1 MTTFFSQGFRPFF
14 LFAALWAGL
23 AMALWI
29 AYWAGVP
36 VLTGAMLPLDW
47 HVHELI
53 FGYGGAVLCGFLLTA
68 IPNWTNRPPVSGLPL
83 ARLALVW
90 LVARVG
96 FLLPDEM
103 IAPSLLAALALLFP
117 VLFCLIAGRELVA
130 AKNRRNLPVL
140 AICVA
145 FLAADAVFL
154 WQALRDGVASGG
166 AAERAGIAVL
176 IVLISLIGGRIVPAF
191 TRNWLIAK
199 GVAGTPAEFA
209 ALDKVVLAGSV
220 GALLSWVLWPD
231 AIVTGALLLVL
242 APAHAL
248 RLSRWRGL
256 ATRSELL
263 LFGLHLGY
271 GFVALGFLLTGAGAL
286 LPDLVPAVAGIHAWT
301 VGAVGLMT
309 LTVMTR
315 ASLGHSGR
323 PLVAGPTERGFISA
337 ILLAAVLRILST
349 WGALPETLLYG
360 SAGLWC
366 LAFGLFALRFLPVMI
381 APRS

>member
-1 MTTFFSQGFRPFF
+1 MSVFFSQGFRPFF
-14 LFAALWAGL
+14 LLASLWAALSMAVWIGFSAG
-23 AMALWI
+23 A
-29 AYWAGVP
+29 P
-36 VLTGAMLPLDW
+36 VLQGALAPLDW

-53 FGYGGAVLCGFLLTA
+53 FGYGGAVICGFLLTA
-68 IPNWTNRPPVSGLPL
+68 IPSWTNRAPVSGLPVMTL
-83 ARLALVW
+83 AGLWLA
-90 LVARVG
+90 ARVG
-96 FLLPDEM
+96 FLLPGGG
-103 IAPSLLAALALLFP
+103 IPLPVLAALSLLFP
-117 VLFCLIAGRELVA
+117 ALFCVIAGRELIA

-140 AICVA
+140 AICIA
-145 FLAADAVFL
+145 FLAADAGFL
-154 WQALRDGVASGG
+154 WQAVQYGAASGG
-166 AAERAGIAVL
+166 VAERAGIAVL
-176 IVLISLIGGRIVPAF
+176 ILLISLIGGRIVPAF
-191 TRNWLIAK
+191 TRNWLKAK

-286 LPDLVPAVAGIHAWT
+286 LPGLVPAVAGIHAWT

-323 PLVAGPTERGFISA
+323 PLVALPIEQGFISA

-366 LAFGLFALRFLPVMI
+366 LGFGLFALRFLPVMI